1 MPSNYMVYPANSSE
15 AAKAVYARL
24 VTNREGQSGRNPAA
38 LEGAK
43 ENILKFTAKQ
53 FTRDGVIQC
62 KAAVEEVF
70 PLLCPKREEEWIPGW
85 ECETIWSNS
94 GYNEEG
100 AIFRTMKPYGTEL
113 YWTTLQYDIRNKI
126 VDFLIT
132 APRLYMF
139 RFKIHVYEISNG
151 LLSMTFTQVFTSIS
165 EEGNAL
171 LERYEREDF
180 KERLRALAEFMNRH
194 LDDKRKN

>member
-1 MPSNYMVYPANSSE
+1 MEVPAPGLTDCS
-15 AAKAVYARL
+15 
-24 VTNREGQSGRNPAA
+24 AA
-38 LEGAK
+38 LDDAK
-43 ENILKFTAKQ
+43 ENTLNFKAKQ

-70 PLLCPKREEEWIPGW
+70 PLLCPKSEEEWIPGW
-85 ECETIWSNS
+85 ECETIWSNC

-113 YWTTLQYDIRNKI
+113 YWTTLQYDIRNNI

-139 RFKIHVYEISNG
+139 RFKIHIHAIGNG
-151 LLSMTFTQVFTSIS
+151 ILSMTFTQVFTSIS
-165 EEGNAL
+165 EEGNAF
-171 LERYEREDF
+171 LERYESEDF
-180 KERLRALAEFMNRH
+180 KERLRALEEFMNRH
-194 LDDKRKN
+194 LEDKRKNRIKD